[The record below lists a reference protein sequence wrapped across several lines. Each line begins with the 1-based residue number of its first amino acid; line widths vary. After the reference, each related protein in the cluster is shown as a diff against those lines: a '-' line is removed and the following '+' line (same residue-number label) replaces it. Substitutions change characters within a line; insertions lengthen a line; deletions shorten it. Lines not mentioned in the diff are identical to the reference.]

1 MKRQS
6 KARFAAYKKTMAD
19 YDLIV
24 VGGGPAGYVAAIRA
38 GQLGKKVACVEMD
51 RAGGTCL
58 NWGCIPTKSLLKNA
72 EVYQMIKNHAGDFG
86 LKVEGLTYEW
96 DKVIGRSRKVADRL
110 AGGIEMLF
118 KKNKVDYIRGEATIP
133 KSGLVEVTDKDGK
146 KAEHKAAKIL
156 IATGV
161 VIREMPG
168 FPFNGKSV
176 IGSRQAMALENQPKE
191 IIIIG
196 AGAIG
201 IEFAYFFNAFGTKVT
216 VVEMQPNILPV
227 EDTEV
232 SQTLEKSLAKQGI
245 KLLTNTKVD
254 KAETTN
260 KGVRLTVTGK
270 TTETIEA
277 DIALVAIGVSPLM
290 PTGMNFETDAKGYL
304 KTNENYETNVKGVYG
319 AGDIIGPP
327 WLAHVASY
335 EAMQAVEGM
344 FTGSKPKKVSIFPG
358 CTYCQPQV
366 ASVGLTERAAKE
378 KGLKFKVGKFPFL
391 ASGKAQAVGE
401 SEGFVKLLVGEKH
414 GEILGAHII
423 GADATE
429 MIAEL
434 GLAMTM
440 EATYEELIATIHAH
454 PTLSEAIHEAAHAS
468 QGHAIHF

>member
-1 MKRQS
+1 
-6 KARFAAYKKTMAD
+6 MAE

-24 VGGGPAGYVAAIRA
+24 VGGGPAGYVGAIRT
-38 GQLGKKVACVEMD
+38 GQLGKKVAVVEMD

-72 EVYQMIKNHAGDFG
+72 EVYQTIKNHAGDFG
-86 LKVEGLTYEW
+86 LKVEGLSYEW

-118 KKNKVDYIRGEATIP
+118 KKNKVDYIRGEAEIP
-133 KSGLVEVTDKDGK
+133 QAGTVLVTANDGK
-146 KAEHKAAKIL
+146 KTEHKAAKIL

-161 VIREMPG
+161 VSREMPG

-176 IGSRQAMALENQPKE
+176 IGSRQAMVLEKQPKE

-201 IEFAYFFNAFGTKVT
+201 VEFAYFFNAFGSKVT
-216 VVEMQPNILPV
+216 IVEMMPNILPV

-232 SQTLEKSLAKQGI
+232 SQALEKSLAKQGI
-245 KLLTNTKVD
+245 KILTGTKVD

-260 KGVRLTVTGK
+260 KGVRLTVSGK
-270 TTETIEA
+270 ATETLEA

-290 PTGMNFETDAKGYL
+290 PKGVKLETDAKGYL
-304 KTNENYETNVKGVYG
+304 KTDDRYETSVKGIYG

-335 EAMQAVEGM
+335 EAVQCVEGM
-344 FTGSKPKKVSIFPG
+344 FAGAKPMKVSIFPG

-378 KGLKFKVGKFPFL
+378 KGLKFKVGKFPFM
-391 ASGKAQAVGE
+391 ASGKALAVGE

-434 GLAMTM
+434 GLAISM
-440 EATYEELIATIHAH
+440 EATYEEIVATIHAH
-454 PTLSEAIHEAAHAS
+454 PTLSEAVHEAAHAS